1 MKIER
6 CKTVQA
12 LENIEHAATLE
23 AIWPDIKAVASARGF
38 DHIVVLRNGDAEP
51 LRYADLPGDF
61 AAALEIS
68 RRLEP
73 RPHLLAEF
81 SSLAAGLGRGFIVPV
96 YVEARLAGAILFCG
110 QAPDLGAVTRST
122 LHLVAQSALE
132 NIVRIERAPNAPL
145 TLREIECLRL
155 AALGR
160 IDAEIGDA
168 LGISVRTARFH
179 IDMAKRK
186 LSVETRVEAITEAIR
201 RNLIAVWP
209 S

>member
-12 LENIEHAATLE
+12 IENIEHAATIE
-23 AIWPDIKAVASARGF
+23 AIWPDIKAVATSRGF
-38 DHIVVLRNGDAEP
+38 DHIIVVRNGDGEP
-51 LRYADLPGDF
+51 LCYADLPGDF
-61 AAALEIS
+61 APALEIS

-73 RPHLLAEF
+73 RPHALAEF
-81 SSLAAGLGRGFIVPV
+81 AALPPGLGRGFIVPV
-96 YVEARLAGAILFCG
+96 YVEGRLAGAVLFCG

-122 LHLVAQSALE
+122 LHIVAQSTLE
-132 NIVRIERAPNAPL
+132 NIVRIERAPDGPL

-160 IDAEIGDA
+160 LDADIGDA

-179 IDMAKRK
+179 IDAAKRK

-201 RNLIAVWP
+201 RNLISGWP
-209 S
+209 N